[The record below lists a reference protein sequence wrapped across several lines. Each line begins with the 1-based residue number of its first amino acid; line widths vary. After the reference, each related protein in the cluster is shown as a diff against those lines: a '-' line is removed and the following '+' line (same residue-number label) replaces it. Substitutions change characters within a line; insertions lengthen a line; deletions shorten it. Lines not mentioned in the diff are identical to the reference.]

1 VAQSGSALAWGARGP
16 EFKSRRSDQSK
27 QPLTELEKIANIAG
41 VQFGVQF
48 ECQSLHRSIAMGR
61 APPGSYPGGMPVK
74 EPAILRVGLLLPPR
88 FCNLS
93 FAPLAVFETAN
104 IILKDHFYDLH
115 VVSVSGGLMVNSF
128 GVATQ
133 TERADEVALDTLLIG
148 ATSDVRE
155 PSVDMIELLQRSY
168 AKTRRIASICVG
180 AFILG
185 SAGLLDGRRST
196 THWFY
201 GKELQSRF
209 PKTHVEIDRIFVGDG
224 PIWTSA
230 GMTAG
235 LDLALALVERDIGP
249 RKAREAAKL
258 MVIHHRRAG
267 GQSQHSSLLEIDAKS
282 DRIQDALHYIRGNLS
297 KPLSI
302 EKLAQVACLSTRQFS
317 RVFRMETGMTPAKAI
332 ETLRLESARLML
344 EQGRVPV
351 ETVARANGFG
361 DRERLRRSFLR
372 TYGQTPQ
379 SIRNASR
386 PVALV

>member
-1 VAQSGSALAWGARGP
+1 M
-16 EFKSRRSDQSK
+16 F
-27 QPLTELEKIANIAG
+27 
-41 VQFGVQF
+41 
-48 ECQSLHRSIAMGR
+48 
-61 APPGSYPGGMPVK
+61 
-74 EPAILRVGLLLPPR
+74 LPPR

-104 IILKDHFYDLH
+104 LILKDHFYDLH
-115 VVSVSGGLMVNSF
+115 VVSVSGGLVINSF

-133 TERADEVALDTLLIG
+133 TERADQLALDTLLIG
-148 ATSDVRE
+148 APSDIRE
-155 PSVDMIELLQRSY
+155 PSADVVDLLQRSY
-168 AKTRRIASICVG
+168 QKTRRIASICVG

-201 GKELQSRF
+201 GRELQSRF
-209 PKTHVEIDRIFVGDG
+209 PKTRVEIDRIFVGDG
-224 PIWTSA
+224 SIWTSA

-235 LDLALALVERDIGP
+235 VDLALTLVERDIGP
-249 RKAREAAKL
+249 RKAREAAKAML
-258 MVIHHRRAG
+258 VHHRRAG

-282 DRIQDALHYIRGNLS
+282 DRIQDALHHIRGNLS

-302 EKLAQVACLSTRQFS
+302 ERLAQVACLSPRQFS

-332 ETLRLESARLML
+332 EALRLESARLML

-351 ETVARANGFG
+351 EAVARANGFG

-372 TYGQTPQ
+372 TYGRTPQ
-379 SIRNASR
+379 SIRNAAR
-386 PVALV
+386 PLDLV

>member
-1 VAQSGSALAWGARGP
+1 MGRGP
-16 EFKSRRSDQSK
+16 
-27 QPLTELEKIANIAG
+27 L
-41 VQFGVQF
+41 
-48 ECQSLHRSIAMGR
+48 
-61 APPGSYPGGMPVK
+61 GSCPSGLPEK

-209 PKTHVEIDRIFVGDG
+209 PKTRVEIDRIFVGDG